1 MVGVNIGAEQMA
13 RARRVAWTGGAVA
26 FGVTQLIGIAAAVFP
41 HAWIGLFSN
50 NPQVQEMGS
59 IYLRNVAPVY
69 GAVGLGLAL
78 YFASQGAKRVLFP
91 VLAGTARM
99 IIAAFIGWSAV
110 VWYGADLSTLFQIV
124 ALASVAYGALTAAM
138 VFGGAWSRRLANQPL
153 TQSSTTE

>member
-1 MVGVNIGAEQMA
+1 
-13 RARRVAWTGGAVA
+13 
-26 FGVTQLIGIAAAVFP
+26 
-41 HAWIGLFSN
+41 
-50 NPQVQEMGS
+50 
-59 IYLRNVAPVY
+59 
-69 GAVGLGLAL
+69 
-78 YFASQGAKRVLFP
+78 
-91 VLAGTARM
+91 M